1 MKKKI
6 RILVGTISH
15 FDIAQE
21 IWSNLDT
28 LASLLITDLASVD
41 SISIFRDW
49 AYSDEQYGAADA
61 YQLFRYKGYIYIN
74 LEFEDYPE
82 DDQGNDLPMTT
93 PNEFK
98 ISIEEFLNVLD
109 EWEKILELRPEP
121 KEIIITQD
129 DNNKISFEVI
139 K

>member
-1 MKKKI
+1 MKKKV
-6 RILVGTISH
+6 RILLDSISYNK
-15 FDIAQE
+15 ISQE
-21 IWSNLDT
+21 IPSNLNN
-28 LASLLITDLASVD
+28 LALLFITDLASVD

-49 AYSDEQYGAADA
+49 AYSDEQYAAADA
-61 YQLFRYKGYIYIN
+61 YKLFRYKGYIYIN

-82 DDQGNDLPMTT
+82 DNEGNDVPMGT
-93 PNEFK
+93 PDEFK

-109 EWEKILELRPEP
+109 EWEKILQLPFKP

-129 DNNKISFEVI
+129 DNDKISFEVI